1 MSFCRISVYYCIMYR
16 PTPKSRSYSE
26 KPFFLYRLLFLLI
39 LFMIGVLA
47 LGTIYAFTRPPNS
60 APLFRIGNTYTPNAV
75 QQRSNFQGNE
85 SIGIFSGI
93 GRLRIPL
100 ADSSTLILSIA
111 FPYPLHDRAFVEELA
126 ARTGDFRTIATNYFA
141 SLPAASL
148 ATLNEETARAEILRQ
163 YNTSL
168 RLGRIE
174 TLYFH
179 DLIII
184 E

>member
-1 MSFCRISVYYCIMYR
+1 MV
-16 PTPKSRSYSE
+16 
-26 KPFFLYRLLFLLI
+26 
-39 LFMIGVLA
+39 GVLA
-47 LGTIYAFTRPPNS
+47 LGTIYAFTRPAS
-60 APLFRIGNTYTPNAV
+60 APPLFRIGNVSTHDAV
-75 QQRSNFQGNE
+75 QQRSTFQGNE
-85 SIGIFSGI
+85 NIGIFSGI

-111 FPYPLHDRAFVEELA
+111 FPYPTNDRAFVEELS
-126 ARTGDFRTIATNYFA
+126 ARTGDFRAIATNYFA
-141 SLPAASL
+141 SLPAESL
-148 ATLNEETARAEILRQ
+148 ARLNEDTARAEILRQ

-174 TLYFH
+174 TLYFN

>member
-1 MSFCRISVYYCIMYR
+1 MYR
-16 PTPKSRSYSE
+16 PTPKPRSYSE
-26 KPFFLYRLLFLLI
+26 KPFLLYRLLFLII
-39 LFMIGVLA
+39 LFMVGILA

-60 APLFRIGNTYTPNAV
+60 APLFRIGSAYNPDTVSV

-111 FPYPLHDRAFVEELA
+111 FPYPLNDRAFAEELA
-126 ARTGDFRTIATNYFA
+126 ARTGYFRTIATNYFA
-141 SLPAASL
+141 SLPAESL
-148 ATLNEETARAEILRQ
+148 ATLNEDIARTELLRQ

-174 TLYFH
+174 TLHFH

>member
-1 MSFCRISVYYCIMYR
+1 
-16 PTPKSRSYSE
+16 
-26 KPFFLYRLLFLLI
+26 
-39 LFMIGVLA
+39 MIGVLA

-60 APLFRIGNTYTPNAV
+60 APLFRIGSAYTPDTTV

-111 FPYPLHDRAFVEELA
+111 FPYPLNDRPFAEELA

-141 SLPAASL
+141 SLPAESL
-148 ATLNEETARAEILRQ
+148 ATLNEDIARTEILRQ